1 MNNLK
6 KARKYGKMFKEVM
19 KMRKNNPNTK
29 SKIISAAWKLFYDK
43 GYDSTTIE
51 EIVALSETSKGSF
64 YHYFE
69 GKESLLGTLSTL
81 FDEKYESLM
90 PSIPAEYDSFETLMY
105 LNHELFLM
113 IENSISIEMLSRL
126 LSTQL
131 FAKGERHLLDRNR
144 TYFKLLFSIVRRGQ
158 ERGDIRSDV
167 SANEIVK
174 AYALCERA
182 FMYDWC
188 LCSGEYSLASYAAP
202 HLSAFLSHYRVSSST

>member
-1 MNNLK
+1 
-6 KARKYGKMFKEVM
+6 M
-19 KMRKNNPNTK
+19 KKNNPNTK
-29 SKIISAAWKLFYDK
+29 SKIISAAWRLFYEK
-43 GYDSTTIE
+43 GYDGTTIE
-51 EIVALSETSKGSF
+51 EIVATSETSKGSF

-81 FDEKYESLM
+81 FDEKYDAL
-90 PSIPAEYDSFETLMY
+90 IPTIPQEYDSFEVLMY

-144 TYFKLLFSIVRRGQ
+144 TYFKLLLKTVRDGQ
-158 ERGDIRSDV
+158 ERGELRRDV

-174 AYALCERA
+174 AYAMCERA

-188 LCSGEYSLASYAAP
+188 LCSGEYSLAAYSAP
-202 HLSAFLSHYRVSSST
+202 LLRAFLSHYRTNNIM

>member
-1 MNNLK
+1 
-6 KARKYGKMFKEVM
+6 
-19 KMRKNNPNTK
+19 MRKNNQNTK
-29 SKIISAAWKLFYDK
+29 SKIISAAWKLFYDR
-43 GYDSTTIE
+43 GFDNTTIE
-51 EIVALSETSKGSF
+51 DIVALSKTSKGSF

-69 GKESLLGTLSTL
+69 GKDSLLGTLSTL
-81 FDEKYESLM
+81 FDEKYEEL
-90 PSIPAEYDSFETLMY
+90 IPLIEENTDSFEILMY

-113 IENSISIEMLSRL
+113 IENSISIELLSRL

-131 FAKGERHLLDRNR
+131 FAKGERHLLDRSR
-144 TYFKLLFSIVRRGQ
+144 TYFKLLLKIVKDGQSRG
-158 ERGDIRSDV
+158 EIRTDV

-202 HLSAFLSHYRVSSST
+202 LMRAFLSNYRICP

>member
-1 MNNLK
+1 MKRNNQ
-6 KARKYGKMFKEVM
+6 
-19 KMRKNNPNTK
+19 NTK
-29 SKIISAAWKLFYDK
+29 SKIISAAWKLFYDQ
-43 GYDSTTIE
+43 GFDNTTIE
-51 EIVALSETSKGSF
+51 DIVALSHTSKGSF

-69 GKESLLGTLSTL
+69 GKDALLGTLSTL
-81 FDEKYESLM
+81 FDEKYEELI
-90 PSIPAEYDSFETLMY
+90 PSIEENADSFEVLMY

-113 IENSISIEMLSRL
+113 IENSISIELLSKL

-131 FAKGERHLLDRNR
+131 FAKGERHLLDRSR
-144 TYFKLLFSIVRRGQ
+144 TYFKLLLKIVKEGQSRG
-158 ERGDIRSDV
+158 EIRSDV

-202 HLSAFLSHYRVSSST
+202 LLRAFLSNYRI

>member
-1 MNNLK
+1 
-6 KARKYGKMFKEVM
+6 
-19 KMRKNNPNTK
+19 MRKNGQNTK

-43 GYDSTTIE
+43 GYDDTTIE

-69 GKESLLGTLSTL
+69 GKDSLLGTLSTL
-81 FDEKYESLM
+81 FDEKYEEL
-90 PSIPAEYDSFETLMY
+90 IPLIPENSDSFEVLMY

-131 FAKGERHLLDRNR
+131 FAKGERHLLDRER
-144 TYFKLLFSIVRRGQ
+144 TYFKLLLKTVKDGQARG
-158 ERGDIRSDV
+158 ELRSDV

-174 AYALCERA
+174 EYALCERA

-202 HLSAFLSHYRVSSST
+202 LMRAFLSHYRTSR

>member
-1 MNNLK
+1 
-6 KARKYGKMFKEVM
+6 M
-19 KMRKNNPNTK
+19 KKNNPNTK

-43 GYDSTTIE
+43 GYDGTTIE
-51 EIVALSETSKGSF
+51 DIVTLSETSKGSF

-81 FDEKYESLM
+81 FDEKYDAL
-90 PSIPAEYDSFETLMY
+90 IPTIPQEYDSFEVLMY

-144 TYFKLLFSIVRRGQ
+144 TYFKLLLKTVKTGQ
-158 ERGDIRSDV
+158 ERGELRSDV

-188 LCSGEYSLASYAAP
+188 LCSGEYSLAA
-202 HLSAFLSHYRVSSST
+202 

>member
-1 MNNLK
+1 
-6 KARKYGKMFKEVM
+6 
-19 KMRKNNPNTK
+19 MRKSNQNTK
-29 SKIISAAWKLFYDK
+29 SKIITAAWRLFYDK
-43 GYDSTTIE
+43 GFDNTTIE
-51 EIVALSETSKGSF
+51 DIVALSKTSKGSF

-69 GKESLLGTLSTL
+69 GKDSLLGTLSTL
-81 FDEKYESLM
+81 FDEKYEEL
-90 PSIPAEYDSFETLMY
+90 IPLIKENTDSFEVLMY

-113 IENSISIEMLSRL
+113 IENSISIELLSKL

-131 FAKGERHLLDRNR
+131 FAKGERHLLDRSR
-144 TYFKLLFSIVRRGQ
+144 TYFKLLLKIVKEGQSRG
-158 ERGDIRSDV
+158 EIRYDV

-202 HLSAFLSHYRVSSST
+202 LLRAFLSNYRTCTI